1 MITALQ
7 MGAWLTSLVGL
18 PPPNGSG
25 VYFESKWQPLDKPSP
40 DRMAFLTL
48 PGGPGTTNERV
59 MDRITVTILCRGK
72 QRAFW
77 DAEALAASI
86 DDAILAV
93 VPPVTIGGS
102 FVNDVDRLG
111 APPRYTGEDESK
123 RSLFTC
129 TYIFA
134 HAR

>member
-1 MITALQ
+1 
-7 MGAWLTSLVGL
+7 MGDWLTSLVGP
-18 PPPNGSG
+18 PPPNGTG
-25 VYFESKWQPLDKPSP
+25 VHFESKWRPLDKPSP
-40 DRMAFLTL
+40 DRLAFLSMS
-48 PGGPGTTNERV
+48 GGPGTSNERV
-59 MDRITVTILCRGK
+59 IDHITVTILARGA
-72 QRAFW
+72 QRAIW

-102 FVNDVDRLG
+102 FVNDIDRVG
-111 APPRYTGEDESK
+111 PPPRYTGEDESK

-129 TYIFA
+129 IYIFA